1 MIAAVPLPR
10 WRDLASLAG
19 PAPDPAAVAAPWLQ
33 PGDRP
38 LWFSRSAWALAGLA
52 RGWAERHGRLPRLWV
67 PGQFCNGSLDP
78 LRRAGVAPA
87 FYPVTADLGPDWP
100 GCEALARVAP
110 PDLFLLV
117 HTFGR
122 PADTATAQAFCRRHG
137 ALLIE
142 DCAHVLRPEAGIG
155 AVGDAVLWSPHK
167 LLAVPQGGLLVLRN
181 DCPAAPAVG
190 AAPSLRPWL
199 AKRLVQKGVPARLL
213 PRPRPGEFTD
223 DPPAASLP
231 DTPVLA
237 PAALKLLA
245 AASRR
250 LDDVAISRRAIACR
264 LLAVLAERTGWQA
277 LFDPAMITPYRL
289 VMRCDRPEVAAAR
302 FRQYRAAGIPVESWP
317 DLPPEVAAEPVR
329 QAAALE
335 LRQTLLCFPVHQG
348 VDAKALLARCAGL
361 TD

>member
-1 MIAAVPLPR
+1 MITAVPLPR
-10 WRDLASLAG
+10 WGDLVSLAG

-33 PGDRP
+33 SGDRP

-52 RGWAERHGRLPRLWV
+52 RGWAERHGRPPRLWV

-78 LRRAGVAPA
+78 LRRAGVVPA
-87 FYPVTADLGPDWP
+87 FYPVNAGPGPDWLA
-100 GCEALARVAP
+100 CDALAKSAP

-122 PADTATAQAFCRRHG
+122 LADAAAARAFCRRHG
-137 ALLIE
+137 ALLVE

-155 AVGDAVLWSPHK
+155 TVGDAVLWSPHK
-167 LLAVPQGGLLVLRN
+167 LLAVPQGGLLVLRH
-181 DCPAAPAVG
+181 DCPAASATG

-199 AKRLVQKGVPARLL
+199 AKRLVQKIVPARLL
-213 PRPRPGEFTD
+213 PRPHPGDFAN
-223 DPPAASLP
+223 DPPAAPLP

-245 AASRR
+245 AVSRR
-250 LDDVAISRRAIACR
+250 LDEVASRRRAIAGR
-264 LLAVLAERTGWQA
+264 LLAVLAKRAGWQA
-277 LFDPAMITPYRL
+277 LFDPATITPYRL

-317 DLPPEVAAEPVR
+317 DLPPEVAAEPLR
-329 QAAALE
+329 HAAAIS

-348 VDAKALLARCAGL
+348 VDVAALLARCAGL